1 MKLPERSLVLNTFS
15 NAKRLTLLSE
25 DDPILRPILKAFR
38 KNKVEMISS
47 DSPYFHLFLSD
58 LHESDGLLYIDGEL
72 VVPFTLKNVIV
83 KNIHEDHPDQFAM
96 KYVAETS
103 GGFI

>member
-1 MKLPERSLVLNTFS
+1 MPERSLVLNTFS
-15 NAKRLTLLSE
+15 NAKLLALLSK
-25 DDPILRPILKAFR
+25 DDPILRPIVKAFR

-47 DSPYFHLFLSD
+47 DSPYFHLFVSD

-83 KNIHEDHPDQFAM
+83 KNIHEDYPDQFAI